1 MTHCMTYPRDL
12 FLMKVPGKFAGDP
25 DEFRLGMELPKGIE
39 EKFQPRGELR
49 AAGEEVPLS
58 DGTVK
63 LNIQA
68 ENDFS
73 LILTGRSSKTILS
86 VDYQAGRGF
95 LLYGIEKS
103 RQIMDLRSAE
113 NLEILYDRGILELS
127 AEQNL
132 TVLVADFAEERGE
145 IPEKVRLLSGEHIDV
160 QVSLLPE
167 KE

>member
-1 MTHCMTYPRDL
+1 MLTFDY
-12 FLMKVPGKFAGDP
+12 
-25 DEFRLGMELPKGIE
+25 GIVRNPE
-39 EKFQPRGELR
+39 IFQPRGELR

-113 NLEILYDRGILELS
+113 NLEILYDREFWNCLQSRTSPFWWRIL
-127 AEQNL
+127 QKN
-132 TVLVADFAEERGE
+132 GE
-145 IPEKVRLLSGEHIDV
+145 KYRRRCAFSPESISMCRCPSCR
-160 QVSLLPE
+160 S